1 MKSVF
6 YSFIVG
12 MILGGGGIYC
22 LLNISTPARAT
33 MTVSS
38 SDPDT
43 KITGE
48 HLEVKSKRKLVEA
61 ISSFETD
68 RAGVY
73 TNTISINRSDLQYNN
88 SISGQVGYLLTSQ
101 TILADLGYS
110 YKNLIISAKIGYSFR
125 LQEIEY
131 GLAIGGKVSW

>member
-1 MKSVF
+1 MTMLKEHFGDEIDFVQNYIYRFETGMRIPRNFVHINIPHNGETPRNVFNTEIDKGKKSVF

-48 HLEVKSKRKLVEA
+48 HLEVKTNGQLV
-61 ISSFETD
+61 SSELWF
-68 RAGVY
+68 
-73 TNTISINRSDLQYNN
+73 
-88 SISGQVGYLLTSQ
+88 
-101 TILADLGYS
+101 
-110 YKNLIISAKIGYSFR
+110 
-125 LQEIEY
+125 
-131 GLAIGGKVSW
+131 